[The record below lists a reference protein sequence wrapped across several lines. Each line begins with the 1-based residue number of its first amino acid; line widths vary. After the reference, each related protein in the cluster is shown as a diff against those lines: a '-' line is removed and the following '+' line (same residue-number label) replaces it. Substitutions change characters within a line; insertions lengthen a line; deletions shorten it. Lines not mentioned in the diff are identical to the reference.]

1 MGLVSRVDGWT
12 PRWMGPQT
20 NQLGRRGDDMVGGGG
35 GRRPWGLV
43 GRTLG
48 GSGAL
53 ATALAVANLGHVS
66 LLPEI
71 CVSYLLYQR

>member
-1 MGLVSRVDGWT
+1 
-12 PRWMGPQT
+12 
-20 NQLGRRGDDMVGGGG
+20 MVGGGG

-53 ATALAVANLGHVS
+53 ATALAVAKLGHVS